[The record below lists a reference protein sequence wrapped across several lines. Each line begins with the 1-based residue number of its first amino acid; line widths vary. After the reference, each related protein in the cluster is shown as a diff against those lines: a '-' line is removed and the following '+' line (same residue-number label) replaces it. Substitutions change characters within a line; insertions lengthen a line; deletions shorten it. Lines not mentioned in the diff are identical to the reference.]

1 MSGTENQDGAMDA
14 LSGASFAVRGKAKG
28 GSLRQRKKDGRRAAI
43 LRAARLIFSEKG
55 YEDASITDIARLA
68 AVADGTIYRHFTNKK
83 DLLYHVMIAFYERI
97 IADVEQEVAQASDF
111 RDRLYRLIRRHLLVF
126 AEDVDLCRLF
136 IREVR
141 TADDYY
147 NSLVYALNRHY
158 TSILLDI
165 LKHGADEGEMLP
177 DVNPKMVRDMV
188 YGAIEHLAWRMVS
201 GKGVLKIDALARQLS
216 EVVLFGISVPRGSVR
231 ERVR

>member
-1 MSGTENQDGAMDA
+1 MDA
-14 LSGASFAVRGKAKG
+14 LSGASTVVRGKARE
-28 GSLRQRKKDGRRAAI
+28 GSLRQRKKDSRRAAI
-43 LRAARLIFSEKG
+43 LRAARLSFSEKG

-68 AVADGTIYRHFTNKK
+68 GVADGTIYRHFTNKK

-97 IADVEQEVAQASDF
+97 IADVEQEVARASDF
-111 RDRLYRLIRRHLLVF
+111 SDRLYRLIRRHLLVF

-147 NSLVYALNRHY
+147 NSLVYALNRRY
-158 TSILLDI
+158 TSILVDI
-165 LKHGADEGEMLP
+165 LKHGVEEGEVLS

-188 YGAIEHLAWRMVS
+188 YGAIEHLAWRMVN
-201 GKGVLKIDALARQLS
+201 GKGGLKIDALARQLS
-216 EVVLFGISVPRGSVR
+216 EVVLFGISVPRSDVR
-231 ERVR
+231 ERAR